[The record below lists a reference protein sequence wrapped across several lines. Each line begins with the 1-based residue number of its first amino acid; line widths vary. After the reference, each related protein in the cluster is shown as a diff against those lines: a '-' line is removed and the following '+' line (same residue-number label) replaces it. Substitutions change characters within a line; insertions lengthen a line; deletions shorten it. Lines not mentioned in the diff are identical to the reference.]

1 MYGRPTILF
10 PLALLA
16 LLALLT
22 FWIQRTV
29 QPPAPKLDGSNRHD
43 PDYILNNLV
52 TTKTDA
58 KGNLRYKL
66 IASEMRHYPDNDSTE
81 LQYPHFTRYATGKP
95 YTQIEGQRGFVSSDG
110 ENIQFMDNVKV
121 VRQAFKDRGEMVV
134 LTEFLNLEPKK
145 DLVTTDRP
153 VVITQAPKTVIHA
166 IGMVYDKKR
175 QTVKLL
181 NNVQVHYERPD
192 LAKKSYTLEPQS
204 NQAAVQ
210 NLKTTEQSSKNNV
223 LGNTKT
229 TQTGNKTK
237 AGKTSANPSTKKTRK
252 NSLRKNTSKKTA
264 PKQNP
269 TRIRRQYEQ
278 TASP

>member
-43 PDYILNNLV
+43 PDYILNNFV
-52 TTKTDA
+52 TTRTDT

-66 IASEMRHYPDNDSTE
+66 VASEMKHYPDDDSTE
-81 LQYPHFTRYATGKP
+81 LQHPHFTHYAPGKP

-134 LTEFLNLEPKK
+134 LTEFLNIEPKK

-166 IGMVYDKKR
+166 IGMVYDKKQ

-181 NNVQVHYERPD
+181 KNVRVHYERSS
-192 LAKKSYTLEPQS
+192 LAKESKTLEPQS
-204 NQAAVQ
+204 
-210 NLKTTEQSSKNNV
+210 SKKNAQGNV
-223 LGNTKT
+223 KT
-229 TQTGNKTK
+229 TQTGKKTK
-237 AGKTSANPSTKKTRK
+237 AGKTSANPSTKKIRK
-252 NSLRKNTSKKTA
+252 NSLRKNTKKKTT
-264 PKQNP
+264 PKQNT

-278 TASP
+278 ATSP

>member
-22 FWIQRTV
+22 FWIQRIV

-43 PDYILNNLV
+43 PDYILNNFV
-52 TTKTDA
+52 TTKTDTN
-58 KGNLRYKL
+58 GNLHYRL
-66 IASEMRHYPDNDSTE
+66 VASEMKHYPDDDSTE
-81 LQYPHFTRYATGKP
+81 LQHPHFTSYAPGKP
-95 YTQIEGQRGFVSSDG
+95 YTQIEGQRGFVSSNG

-121 VRQAFKDRGEMVV
+121 VRQASKDRGEMVV
-134 LTEFLNLEPKK
+134 LTEYLNVEPKK

-166 IGMVYDKKR
+166 IGMVYDKKQ

-181 NNVQVHYERPD
+181 KNVQVHYERSG
-192 LAKKSYTLEPQS
+192 LAGKPQTLKPQS
-204 NQAAVQ
+204 S
-210 NLKTTEQSSKNNV
+210 KTTEQSSKKNV
-223 LGNTKT
+223 QSTTKT
-229 TQTGNKTK
+229 TQTGKKTK
-237 AGKTSANPSTKKTRK
+237 AGKTSAGSPTKKTRK
-252 NSLRKNTSKKTA
+252 NSLRKNTNEKTT
-264 PKQNP
+264 PKQNT

-278 TASP
+278 AASPFQH